1 MSSFIGIRNKNIH
14 LCYSLNRHRRNRDD
28 KPGDTAVVAVL
39 RLKNIAQ
46 GQTDWPN
53 LKMLKMAM
61 PHFNNMSN
69 NASVCIHISS
79 CKKKIAAFI
88 AQT

>member
-39 RLKNIAQ
+39 RLKKHRSGTNQLTKFKTAKN
-46 GQTDWPN
+46 GYAT
-53 LKMLKMAM
+53 LKQYVK
-61 PHFNNMSN
+61 
-69 NASVCIHISS
+69 
-79 CKKKIAAFI
+79 
-88 AQT
+88 